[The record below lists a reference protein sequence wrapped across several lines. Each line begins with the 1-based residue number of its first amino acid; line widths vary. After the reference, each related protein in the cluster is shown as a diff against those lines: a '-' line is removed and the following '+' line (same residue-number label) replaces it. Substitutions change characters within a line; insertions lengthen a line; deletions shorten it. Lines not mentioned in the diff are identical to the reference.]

1 MKAILEFDLDV
12 PEDATAYKR
21 CNSSLDMWMV
31 LWEYD
36 QWLRSQIKYNDKLSG
51 DEKNAYED
59 AREMLYEKL
68 NEQGVILDKL

>member
-1 MKAILEFDLDV
+1 MKAILEFNLDV
-12 PEDATAYKR
+12 PEDETAYKR

-36 QWLRSQIKYNDKLSG
+36 QWLRSQIKYNDNISA

-68 NEQGVILDKL
+68 NEQGVVLDDL